1 MSTPSREASLDWLA
15 GLEHFGIKLGLES
28 ITTIL
33 EARGRP
39 ERAYRTVH
47 IAGTNG
53 KGSVAAMVERG
64 LRAAGLRTGRYT
76 SPHLDRIEERVA
88 LDGTPVDPAT
98 FEAVTGHVLDVVDQ
112 ARATGTLAVSPTFF
126 EVSTAVAFEIFRR
139 HAVDVAIV
147 EVGLGGRY
155 DATNV
160 FAGRAVV
167 VLTSIAL
174 EHTDLLGETERE
186 VAAEKLAVARPGG
199 AALVIGRSAPG
210 AVEAVASVIEREGLR
225 GLEID
230 VDYGHRERPDGTL
243 ELWTPR
249 ARHAGVRLAV
259 LGGFQ
264 RDNCAAAVAGA
275 EELVGAALPSEAL
288 ARALGALTLP
298 GRLEA
303 LEGRPELILDG
314 AHNPAGVSALLE
326 ALGLARPGARPVFVV
341 SVLDDKD
348 LERMIA
354 LLGAAASAIVA
365 TRSSHARAVDPR
377 RIAEA
382 AERAGVRAQ
391 AHERPTR
398 ALEAARAA
406 AGPDGTVLVCGSLY
420 LLADLRPGLVT
431 GPEPGLGM
439 LPPVQVAVRDR
450 GRVRPEVPGER

>member
-1 MSTPSREASLDWLA
+1 MDALLSA
-15 GLEHFGIKLGLES
+15 LGN
-28 ITTIL
+28 
-33 EARGRP
+33 P
-39 ERAYRTVH
+39 ERVQPAIHVV
-47 IAGTNG
+47 GSNG
-53 KGSVAAMVERG
+53 KSSTARFAAAALSTVVEGVGTYLSPHVIGWRERIEIDG
-64 LRAAGLRTGRYT
+64 APIAPAPFAEAVGAARTAAAGL
-76 SPHLDRIEERVA
+76 A
-88 LDGTPVDPAT
+88 LPEGD
-98 FEAVTGHVLDVVDQ
+98 AVTQ
-112 ARATGTLAVSPTFF
+112 F
-126 EVSTAVAFEIFRR
+126 EILTAAAFVAFAAAGLS
-139 HAVDVAIV
+139 AVVV
-147 EVGLGGRY
+147 EAGLGGRY

-326 ALGLARPGARPVFVV
+326 ALGVARPGARPVFVV

-354 LLGAAASAIVA
+354 LLAAAASAIVA

>member
-1 MSTPSREASLDWLA
+1 MDALLA
-15 GLEHFGIKLGLES
+15 ALGN
-28 ITTIL
+28 
-33 EARGRP
+33 P
-39 ERAYRTVH
+39 ERAQPAIHVV
-47 IAGTNG
+47 GSNG
-53 KGSVAAMVERG
+53 KSSTARFAAAALSTMVEGVGTYLSPHVTGWRERIEIDG
-64 LRAAGLRTGRYT
+64 APIAPAAFAEAIGAARTAAAGL
-76 SPHLDRIEERVA
+76 A
-88 LDGTPVDPAT
+88 LPEGD
-98 FEAVTGHVLDVVDQ
+98 AVTQ
-112 ARATGTLAVSPTFF
+112 F
-126 EVSTAVAFEIFRR
+126 EILTAAAFVAFASAGVSA
-139 HAVDVAIV
+139 AVV
-147 EVGLGGRY
+147 EAGLGGRY

-174 EHTDLLGETERE
+174 EHTDLLGETEQE

-199 AALVIGRSAPG
+199 AALVIGRSAPE
-210 AVEAVASVIEREGLR
+210 AVEAVASVMEREGLR

-230 VDYGHRERPDGTL
+230 IDYGHRERPDGAL

-249 ARHAGVRLAV
+249 ARHSGVRLAV

-275 EELVGAALPSEAL
+275 EELVGAALSSEAL
-288 ARALGALTLP
+288 PRALGALALP
-298 GRLEA
+298 GRFEVLDGE
-303 LEGRPELILDG
+303 PELILDG

-326 ALGLARPGARPVFVV
+326 ALGLARPGARPVVVV

-348 LERMIA
+348 LERIVA
-354 LLGAAASAIVA
+354 LLAAAASAIVA
-365 TRSSHARAVDPR
+365 TRSSHPRAVDPR

-391 AHERPTR
+391 AHEQPTQ

-406 AGPDGTVLVCGSLY
+406 AGPGGTVLVCGSLY
-420 LLADLRPGLVT
+420 LLADLRPGLVA